1 MAENYF
7 CPRCGNKF
15 VKDTSFCRTCGLAL
29 DGVREIV
36 SGDADNAPATVRR
49 PNFAA
54 FRLGIGLFILGLVIG
69 LLNGALKDFDLFP
82 QAYGKMIFLSF
93 IAAGMLCFG
102 AAVAF
107 PTKKYAKPKKS
118 ASKAEI
124 PVELKTSPL
133 AGELATSTIEEIN
146 FPNDDRE
153 PLTAEPR
160 SVTEHTTRNLN

>member
-15 VKDTSFCRTCGLAL
+15 AKDTLFCRTCGLAL

-36 SGDADNAPATVRR
+36 SGDADNAPVTVRR

-54 FRLGIGLFILGLVIG
+54 FRLGIGFFIVGLVLG

-82 QAYGKMIFLSF
+82 QAYGKMIFLTF

-102 AAVAF
+102 FAVAF
-107 PTKKYAKPKKS
+107 PTKKY
-118 ASKAEI
+118 SKREKTVRQTEV
-124 PVELKTSPL
+124 PVELDTSPL
-133 AGELATSTIEEIN
+133 AGELSSPIPDIG
-146 FPNDDRE
+146 FPIDHRKSVA
-153 PLTAEPR
+153 AEPR
-160 SVTEHTTRNLN
+160 SVTENTTRNLN